1 MIIKIQSGDKG
12 LGNYRVHD
20 ENDCNNARRAIT
32 RTIKEDAPMAHLI
45 ISIHNPAYY
54 RRFDGFK
61 GYTGVSIL
69 T

>member
-1 MIIKIQSGDKG
+1 MIIKIQRCDRG

-20 ENDCNNARRAIT
+20 ENDYENAARALR
-32 RTIKEDAPMAHLI
+32 RTIKEDVPMAHLI
-45 ISIHNPAYY
+45 VSVHNPAYY

-61 GYTGVSIL
+61 GYAGVSIL